1 MRTTPILAATVLA
14 VTLAACGNDPAPAAE
29 DDTPVAD
36 TAAGSRDNPHAAGE
50 TVDLGDWTIT
60 LGPTDTDAAD
70 QLKNAHDDITEDSHV
85 IMVDVTATYTGADAG
100 TVWADVGIDYVGGDG
115 NTYNSANAYCGL
127 IEGTSLSE
135 HRDQYPDATVTGAVC
150 VAVPAE
156 AADGTWRLTNRGGDR
171 ATAFVGLD

>member
-1 MRTTPILAATVLA
+1 MRTTPMLAAAALVL
-14 VTLAACGNDPAPAAE
+14 TLAACGNDPAPAAE

-36 TAAGSRDNPHAAGE
+36 TVAGSRDNPHAAGE

-135 HRDQYPDATVTGAVC
+135 HRDQYPDATVTGTVC

-156 AADGTWRLTNRGGDR
+156 AADGTWKLERRGING
-171 ATAFVGLD
+171 AEAFVGLD